1 MIKLS
6 ISVLKT
12 YLLRQAHGF
21 ETFSNVH
28 EQESFPVPVYV
39 LEDGR

>member
-1 MIKLS
+1 MVKLP

-21 ETFSNVH
+21 ETFSYVH
-28 EQESFPVPVYV
+28 EQESFQVAVYV
-39 LEDGR
+39 LEDRR